1 MLMRCS
7 AVRTWE
13 ASDRLIPKGQG
24 KKVAC
29 SQTDKVSQ
37 FHHDDRHRG
46 TLHLVIALFS
56 ATPKDASG
64 TERTCR
70 PY

>member
-7 AVRTWE
+7 AVRVWE

-29 SQTDKVSQ
+29 SQTDKVSK
-37 FHHDDRHRG
+37 FHHDDRHHG
-46 TLHLVIALFS
+46 TAPCDRFVFCNAKRREWHL
-56 ATPKDASG
+56 
-64 TERTCR
+64 
-70 PY
+70 